1 MDSES
6 LRTAS
11 NYLNNLLLTRGL
23 LRDPSAPVDFV
34 KPSKDSRA
42 QIINL
47 VHDLV
52 LRSDRDKDARE
63 TLSFSVRQLR
73 AEDARQK
80 AEIERLQAK
89 VEENARS
96 AVAAQ
101 NAERTAVEERKRVEK
116 VLKGAQDQVVKLKT
130 SLAQVKAQCAN
141 DIRKRD
147 LELARLR
154 SHLQGQQRGNKAV
167 VVAPSVTVTGR
178 LAKQQSQQ
186 SKAVD
191 DPEYS
196 LEQESAEFL
205 TRLSQSLSDENDGL
219 ISLLRDALESM
230 KEVLGLP
237 ARTKKLP
244 DSAIGSRGSSDE
256 VAVGGHDSMMHA
268 LPTSYETLAT
278 GLEDALTHMK
288 RILTN
293 PNFVSV
299 EEVEARDDEIVRLRQ
314 GWEHMEMR
322 WKDLLIMMNSWQRRM
337 HTGDTINIDD
347 LRRGMGLVSPQRG
360 QTGNGAM
367 QHVETDQSFAG
378 SDASEVEAIELDN
391 SKLDESSMLVLEPP
405 RLSDSL
411 AAISATKRK
420 RDVLEPPHSFDLR
433 PPGSAAIRSPARK
446 MPVPVMQPDYADG
459 EDDYAEPLPED
470 EPSEQ
475 ISEQHMTVHEK
486 LDAVAR
492 EAADA
497 QAARARA
504 QASPQALPS
513 ASRKVQYSPTALDCA
528 VDQDDA
534 ELQDDDTLGKIF
546 SPVKRTRIRGR
557 AKRRKST
564 LSRDEL
570 AELLEAAGGEE

>member
-11 NYLNNLLLTRGL
+11 TYLNNLLLTRGL

-63 TLSFSVRQLR
+63 TLSISVRQLR

-89 VEENARS
+89 VEESARS
-96 AVAAQ
+96 AVVAQ

-130 SLAQVKAQCAN
+130 ALAQVKAQCAN

-219 ISLLRDALESM
+219 ISLLRDALETM

-278 GLEDALTHMK
+278 ELEDALTHMK

-299 EEVEARDDEIVRLRQ
+299 EEVEARDEEIIRLRQ

-347 LRRGMGLVSPQRG
+347 LRQGMGLVSPQRG
-360 QTGNGAM
+360 QTSNGAV

-378 SDASEVEAIELDN
+378 SDASEVEAIGFDN

-446 MPVPVMQPDYADG
+446 MPVPVTQPDYADE

-513 ASRKVQYSPTALDCA
+513 ASRKARYSPAALDGA
-528 VDQDDA
+528 ADQEDA

-570 AELLEAAGGEE
+570 AELLEAAGGDE